1 MTTVVPDLTIRRI
14 LVALDASQ
22 HSQHALDVAA
32 QLAAWHNAEIEG
44 LYVEDINLLRLAAL
58 GVGQEIGPTS
68 PSPLPLE
75 PGQLARRLSLGAAEA
90 RRLLADTAE
99 RHSVRWAFRVERGNV
114 ASVICH
120 AAGEVDI
127 VALGRAGAGRP
138 GPGRLGSTARAL
150 TDQLPQSV
158 IVVQEPVTT
167 GQNVMTFFDGSEC
180 GRRAVTTAASLC
192 RRLQARLVVLATER
206 TATAGTSGAT
216 PLAAKATDLVGDL
229 DVAFR
234 VRTVRTDADLVR
246 AIREEHPSLCIVG
259 CETTSEGSLL
269 RQLAN
274 RLPVSVYLV
283 K

>member
-1 MTTVVPDLTIRRI
+1 MTTVVPNGAIRRI

-22 HSQHALDVAA
+22 HSQHALDVAV
-32 QLAAWHNAEIEG
+32 QLAAWHNADIEG

-68 PSPLPLE
+68 PSPLPIE
-75 PGQLARRLSLGAAEA
+75 PGQLARRLSLDAAKA
-90 RRLLADTAE
+90 RRLLAETAE

-114 ASVICH
+114 ASVIRQ

-127 VALGRAGAGRP
+127 VTLGRAGAGRP
-138 GPGRLGSTARAL
+138 GPGRLGSTAQAL

-158 IVVQEPVTT
+158 IVVQAPVTT
-167 GQNVMTFFDGSEC
+167 GRNVMTFFDGSER

-192 RRLQARLVVLATER
+192 KRLQARLVILATRR
-206 TATAGTSGAT
+206 TGTAGESDET
-216 PLAAKATDLVGDL
+216 PLAPAAADLVGDL

-246 AIREEHPSLCIVG
+246 TIREEDPSLCIVG

>member
-1 MTTVVPDLTIRRI
+1 MTAVVPNGAIRRI

-22 HSQHALDVAA
+22 HSQHALDVAV
-32 QLAAWHNAEIEG
+32 QLATWHNADIEG

-58 GVGQEIGPTS
+58 GVGREIGPTS
-68 PSPLPLE
+68 PSPLPIE
-75 PGQLARRLSLGAAEA
+75 PGQLARRLSLDAAKA
-90 RRLLADTAE
+90 RRLLAETAE

-114 ASVICH
+114 ASVIRQ

-127 VALGRAGAGRP
+127 VTLGRAGAGRP
-138 GPGRLGSTARAL
+138 GPGRLGSTAQAL

-158 IVVQEPVTT
+158 IVVQAPVTT
-167 GQNVMTFFDGSEC
+167 GRNVMTFFDGSEC
-180 GRRAVTTAASLC
+180 GRRAVTIAASLC
-192 RRLQARLVVLATER
+192 KRLQARLVILATRR
-206 TATAGTSGAT
+206 TATAGESDET
-216 PLAAKATDLVGDL
+216 PLSAAAADLVGDL

-234 VRTVRTDADLVR
+234 VRMVRTDADLVR
-246 AIREEHPSLCIVG
+246 TIREEDPSLCIVG
-259 CETTSEGSLL
+259 CETPSEGSLL

>member
-1 MTTVVPDLTIRRI
+1 VTTVVPDLTIRRI

-75 PGQLARRLSLGAAEA
+75 PDQLARRLSLGAAEA
-90 RRLLADTAE
+90 RRVMADTAE

-120 AAGEVDI
+120 AAEEVDI

-138 GPGRLGSTARAL
+138 GPGRLGSTAQAL

-158 IVVQEPVTT
+158 IVVQAPVTT

-192 RRLQARLVVLATER
+192 KRLQARLVVLATER
-206 TATAGTSGAT
+206 TATAGTSGAS
-216 PLAAKATDLVGDL
+216 PLAAEATDLVGDL

-246 AIREEHPSLCIVG
+246 AVREEHPSLCIVG

>member
-1 MTTVVPDLTIRRI
+1 VTAVVPDPEIRRI

-22 HSQHALDVAA
+22 HSQHALDVAV
-32 QLAAWHNAEIEG
+32 QLAAWHNAEVEG

-68 PSPLPLE
+68 PSPLPID

-90 RRLLADTAE
+90 RRSLADTAA
-99 RHSVRWAFRVERGNV
+99 RHSVRWAFRVERGHV

-138 GPGRLGSTARAL
+138 GPGRLGSTAHAL

-158 IVVQEPVTT
+158 IVVQAPVTT

-192 RRLQARLVVLATER
+192 ERLQARLVILATEK
-206 TATAGTSGAT
+206 TATAEESGAT
-216 PLAAKATDLVGDL
+216 PLATAAAELAGDL
-229 DVAFR
+229 DVAFS
-234 VRTVRTDADLVR
+234 VRTIRTDADLVR
-246 AIREEHPSLCIVG
+246 AIREEDPSLCIVG
-259 CETTSEGSLL
+259 CETTSEESLL

>member
-1 MTTVVPDLTIRRI
+1 MTAVVPNGAIRRI

-22 HSQHALDVAA
+22 HSQHALDVAV
-32 QLAAWHNAEIEG
+32 QLAAWHNADIEG

-58 GVGQEIGPTS
+58 GVGREIGPTS
-68 PSPLPLE
+68 PSPLPIE
-75 PGQLARRLSLGAAEA
+75 PGQLARRLSLDAAKA
-90 RRLLADTAE
+90 RRLLAETAE

-114 ASVICH
+114 ASVIRQ

-127 VALGRAGAGRP
+127 VTLGRAGAGRP
-138 GPGRLGSTARAL
+138 GPGRLGSTAQAL

-158 IVVQEPVTT
+158 IVVQAPVTT
-167 GQNVMTFFDGSEC
+167 GRNVMTFFDGSEC
-180 GRRAVTTAASLC
+180 GRRAVTIAASLC
-192 RRLQARLVVLATER
+192 KRLQARLVILATRR
-206 TATAGTSGAT
+206 TATAGESDET
-216 PLAAKATDLVGDL
+216 PLSAAATDLVGDL

-234 VRTVRTDADLVR
+234 VRMVRTDADLVR
-246 AIREEHPSLCIVG
+246 TIREEDPSLCIVG
-259 CETTSEGSLL
+259 CETPSEGSLL